1 MKNFEDKKNIDAESL
16 ANKMFVDMLSK
27 LILEADNAPEHTKL
41 NVQILNATDSL
52 NETLF
57 KHIEKYVSPD
67 NTCTD
72 IELLTSILE
81 YIKLVEAG
89 INRFFDGIEG
99 EKK

>member
-1 MKNFEDKKNIDAESL
+1 MKNFEDKKKIDAEAL
-16 ANKMFVDMLSK
+16 ANKMFADMLSK
-27 LILEADNAPEHTKL
+27 MILEADNAPEHIKL
-41 NVQILNATDSL
+41 NVQILNATESL
-52 NETLF
+52 DETLF

-89 INRFFDGIEG
+89 INRFFAETEG
-99 EKK
+99 VEK